1 MNQDQQAE
9 QLTRR
14 QANRVNNREAIID
27 AARVV
32 FAELGQGATTVRDII
47 RRTDLASGTFYN
59 YFDSK
64 EAVFQSLT
72 DEIGNDL
79 RAQLSAARARAKTF
93 EEFVENSFF
102 TYFNFYAKDPQTY
115 NLVRT
120 NRGVDAFPAWINGRQ
135 SKSGLDE
142 MRHDMVEAMADGVIP
157 KVDVGFL
164 TVSMGGVAFSVLDE
178 MMARQPIDPVAAAR
192 FATRLFMSGIS
203 GMQKQDD

>member
-1 MNQDQQAE
+1 MNQDQQAA

-14 QANRVNNREAIID
+14 QANRVNNREAIMD
-27 AARVV
+27 AARLV

-47 RRTDLASGTFYN
+47 RRTELASGTFYN

-64 EAVFQSLT
+64 ESVFQALT

-79 RAQLSAARARAKTF
+79 RGQLSAARAAATTF
-93 EEFVENSFF
+93 EAFVENSFF
-102 TYFNFYAKDPQTY
+102 TYFNYYAKDPQTY

-120 NRGVDAFPAWINGRQ
+120 NRGLDAFPAWINSRQ

-157 KVDVGFL
+157 NVDVGYL

-178 MMARQPIDPVAAAR
+178 MMERDPIDPIEAAR

-203 GMQKQDD
+203 GMQKQD